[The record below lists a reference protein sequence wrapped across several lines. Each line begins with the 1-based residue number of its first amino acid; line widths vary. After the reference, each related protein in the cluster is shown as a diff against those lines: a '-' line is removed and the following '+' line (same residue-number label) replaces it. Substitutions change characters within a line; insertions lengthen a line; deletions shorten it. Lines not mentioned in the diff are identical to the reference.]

1 MNIVPYDAYVIVEYH
16 APKDSMMF
24 KQTDWTITK
33 EDAGS
38 TDQSILDCL
47 ETKQNVLSIEKTNRS
62 CFALENQNKILD
74 FLKKN
79 NIDEIHL
86 VGFDINDCVLATLYG

>member
-1 MNIVPYDAYVIVEYH
+1 MDIVPYDAYVVVEYY

-33 EDAGS
+33 ENAGH
-38 TDQSILDCL
+38 TDQSILDYFKN
-47 ETKQNVLSIEKTNRS
+47 KQNVLYIEKTNRS
-62 CFALENQNKILD
+62 CFALENQHKILS

-79 NIDEIHL
+79 KIEEIHL
-86 VGFDINDCVLATLYG
+86 VGFDINDCVLATLY